1 MNLLK
6 LTSAYLNDLLEFN
19 KRIFPDRA
27 DVRDH
32 FQFLYVDNPLIEN
45 KNNPNGLI
53 AFDEDRKLIGQFMLT
68 PAEYYFDGRRSICFF
83 GCDYF
88 VLEEHRRSGVGAL
101 LAMKAI
107 NGYRPYFTIG
117 ASEDAKKISLSL
129 KTRHIGDLCKFIRL
143 KNVFTPVKFV
153 LKKITGQKTQG
164 DSKSTNFPGSI
175 NVKSSCFKLVSL
187 ISEWD
192 YQYTDKQY
200 IEFSRSAGFIQ
211 WRFFSR
217 PGVYF
222 FYRLENTSCF
232 FVCRVLT
239 WHGLSLLSIV
249 DYRTTLKKSREF
261 DLILKAARKLTTL
274 TGLDGI
280 MTMSSLSFFD
290 RILKKN
296 GFIGTGRPQPVLTN
310 APVDISPEQ
319 IENRNIVY
327 ATMADCDID
336 LNL

>member
-6 LTSAYLNDLLEFN
+6 LTSAHLDGLLEFN
-19 KRIFPDRA
+19 KKIFPDRA

-32 FQFLYVDNPLIEN
+32 FQFLYVDNPLVDD
-45 KNNPNGLI
+45 KTNPNGLI
-53 AFDEDRKLIGQFMLT
+53 VIDENRKLIGQFMLT
-68 PAEYYFDGRRSICFF
+68 PAEYYFDGRPSKCFF

-88 VLEEHRRSGVGAL
+88 VLEEHRRSGAGAL

-107 NGYRPYFTIG
+107 TGYKPYFTIG

-129 KTRHIGDLCKFIRL
+129 KTRHIGDLRKFIRL
-143 KNVFTPVKFV
+143 KNVLTPVKFL
-153 LKKITGQKTQG
+153 LKTITGQKIKSG
-164 DSKSTNFPGSI
+164 SKTKNFPGSI

-187 ISEWD
+187 ISDWD
-192 YQYTDKQY
+192 YQFAARQY
-200 IEFSRSAGFIQ
+200 IEFSRSTGFIQ

-217 PGVYF
+217 PGAYI

-232 FVCRVLT
+232 FVCRELN

-249 DYRTTLKKSREF
+249 DYRTSMKNSRDF
-261 DLILKAARKLTTL
+261 DLILKAARKLTSL

-310 APVDISPEQ
+310 APLDISQEQ
-319 IENRNIVY
+319 IENRNAVY